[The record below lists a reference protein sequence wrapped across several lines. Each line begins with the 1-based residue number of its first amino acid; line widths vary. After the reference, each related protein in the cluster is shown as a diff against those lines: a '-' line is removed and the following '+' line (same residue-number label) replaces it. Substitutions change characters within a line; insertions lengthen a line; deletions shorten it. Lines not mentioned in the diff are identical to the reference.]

1 MNSTPSFEGDEII
14 QVQNFNIVENFALY
28 QHNVC
33 EYSPSPQM
41 LVFVVVIFLLVET
54 VGNFLLF
61 CMIIYEKYGMDSQK
75 RTVTN
80 QLLSTICVNL
90 IGVNCVFM
98 TISTINILGLQ
109 SKTNKSISNCFTSQS
124 FLKIVS

>member
-1 MNSTPSFEGDEII
+1 MNSTSSFEGDEIV
-14 QVQNFNIVENFALY
+14 QVENFNIVENFTLH
-28 QHNVC
+28 QCNVR

-41 LVFVVVIFLLVET
+41 LVFVVVIFLLSEI

-80 QLLSTICVNL
+80 QLLSSICVYF
-90 IGVNCVFM
+90 IGFNCVFM
-98 TISTINILGLQ
+98 TIGTVNKIGFQ
-109 SKTNKSISNCFTSQS
+109 SKTIFK
-124 FLKIVS
+124 